1 MGAVLVGSNR
11 LIAWGINAVLFPGLA
26 ALYELSLL
34 LRGLPHP
41 VPIRRIG
48 LSAVLFAVV
57 VIWVLVQNATW
68 TPAGWQHPI
77 WQLAA
82 DALGQEIAG
91 SISVDRDLTA
101 LALLRLMTAASA
113 FWLAL
118 QLSRDAARARLLI
131 WSVVGIGAFYAA
143 AGLFA
148 LGFMP
153 NGRLFAELRA
163 HQIRD
168 LDFRQSESLCRHL
181 QGSG

>member
-1 MGAVLVGSNR
+1 MRSYFR
-11 LIAWGINAVLFPGLA
+11 AWQH
-26 ALYELSLL
+26 SMSSRSL

-57 VIWVLVQNATW
+57 VLWVLVQNATW

-101 LALLRLMTAASA
+101 LALLQADDGCKCFLVGPAA
-113 FWLAL
+113 
-118 QLSRDAARARLLI
+118 Q
-131 WSVVGIGAFYAA
+131 
-143 AGLFA
+143 
-148 LGFMP
+148 P
-153 NGRLFAELRA
+153 
-163 HQIRD
+163 
-168 LDFRQSESLCRHL
+168 
-181 QGSG
+181 